1 MQDIAISPNIP
12 DPSLN
17 TVECVTVGHRKA
29 PPFPDWKNLLHG
41 VCWCTLCISL
51 VFSQVASQWL
61 IVQLRE
67 WKTKINSIRVEAEKR
82 KNDSQVAAV
91 MLLSLVVFVSGLSL
105 ICYAWDRTCTS
116 QKYTWVFF
124 ICVMV
129 VFARRV
135 IWCLWRIYDSDN
147 INCNNLCCLSLT
159 KGHENDPS
167 TNAISFFTL
176 YPAIFMACHHL
187 LWILLGVITEPFW
200 GVSVLVA
207 VISVFAVLVFLFDD
221 FYEYYLSHE
230 CSCRPWCE
238 RCSARRD
245 WRREYW
251 FPFFMSSFLV
261 LGSCAA
267 FVLLMIVLLVVAQ
280 SFLSE
285 SLVSTLVQNGLVF
298 FSTLWLG
305 YLKLHL
311 AKKPAETR
319 NGGNAGNSNQ
329 SGQPNGYELVEI
341 QVQ

>member
-1 MQDIAISPNIP
+1 M
-12 DPSLN
+12 
-17 TVECVTVGHRKA
+17 GHGKA

-41 VCWCTLCISL
+41 VCWYILCISL

-61 IVQLRE
+61 IVELRE
-67 WKTKINSIRVEAEKR
+67 WNKK
-82 KNDSQVAAV
+82 KNYSKVASV

-105 ICYAWDRTCTS
+105 IGYAWDRSCTS
-116 QKYTWVFF
+116 QKYAWVFF
-124 ICVMV
+124 IFVMV
-129 VFARRV
+129 VFTRRV
-135 IWCLWRIYDSDN
+135 FWCLWPIYDSDS

-167 TNAISFFTL
+167 TNAISFFIL
-176 YPAIFMACHHL
+176 YPTIFMVCHHL

-207 VISVFAVLVFLFDD
+207 VISVSAILVFFFYD

-230 CSCRPWCE
+230 CNDRENECE

-251 FPFFMSSFLV
+251 FPFFMSLFLV

-267 FVLLMIVLLVVAQ
+267 SVLLIIVLLVVAQ

-305 YLKLHL
+305 YLKLHQ

-319 NGGNAGNSNQ
+319 NDGNAGNSNQ

>member
-17 TVECVTVGHRKA
+17 TVECVTMGQGKA
-29 PPFPDWKNLLHG
+29 LPFPDWKNLLHG
-41 VCWCTLCISL
+41 VCWCILCISL

-67 WKTKINSIRVEAEKR
+67 WKTKMNSSRVEAEKR
-82 KNDSQVAAV
+82 KSDSQVAAV
-91 MLLSLVVFVSGLSL
+91 MLLSIVVFITGLFL
-105 ICYAWDRTCTS
+105 IFCAWSRSSFEQD
-116 QKYTWVFF
+116 YYMWAFF
-124 ICVMV
+124 ISAMLVL
-129 VFARRV
+129 ARRAL
-135 IWCLWRIYDSDN
+135 WCFLRIYKSDN
-147 INCNNLCCLSLT
+147 IDLYKLSLT
-159 KGHENDPS
+159 KGHESDPS
-167 TNAISFFTL
+167 GNVISFFTL

-200 GVSVLVA
+200 GISVLVA
-207 VISVFAVLVFLFDD
+207 VISVSAILVFFFYD

-230 CSCRPWCE
+230 CIDRECE

-251 FPFFMSSFLV
+251 FPFFMSLFLV

-267 FVLLMIVLLVVAQ
+267 SVLLIIVLLVVAQ

-305 YLKLHL
+305 YLKLHQ

-319 NGGNAGNSNQ
+319 NDGNAGNSNQ

>member
-1 MQDIAISPNIP
+1 MGQ
-12 DPSLN
+12 
-17 TVECVTVGHRKA
+17 GKA
-29 PPFPDWKNLLHG
+29 PPFPDWKSLLHG
-41 VCWCTLCISL
+41 VCWCILCISL

-67 WKTKINSIRVEAEKR
+67 WKNSSRVEAEKR

-91 MLLSLVVFVSGLSL
+91 MLLSIVVFITGLSL
-105 ICYAWDRTCTS
+105 IFFAWSRSSFEQD
-116 QKYTWVFF
+116 YYMWAFF
-124 ICVMV
+124 ISAMLVL
-129 VFARRV
+129 ARRAL
-135 IWCLWRIYDSDN
+135 WCFLRIYKSDN
-147 INCNNLCCLSLT
+147 IDVYKLSLT
-159 KGHENDPS
+159 KGHESDPS
-167 TNAISFFTL
+167 GNVICFFTL

-200 GVSVLVA
+200 GISVLVA
-207 VISVFAVLVFLFDD
+207 VISVSAILVFFFYD

-230 CSCRPWCE
+230 CYDRQCE
-238 RCSARRD
+238 RCSARRGR
-245 WRREYW
+245 RREYW
-251 FPFFMSSFLV
+251 FPFFMSLILV

-267 FVLLMIVLLVVAQ
+267 SVLLIIVLLVVAQ

-305 YLKLHL
+305 YLKLHQ

-319 NGGNAGNSNQ
+319 NDGNAGNSNQ

>member
-1 MQDIAISPNIP
+1 MQLQDIAISPNNP

-17 TVECVTVGHRKA
+17 TVECVTTGHGKA
-29 PPFPDWKNLLHG
+29 PPFPDWKNLLHE
-41 VCWCTLCISL
+41 VCWYILFISL
-51 VFSQVASQWL
+51 LFSQVASQWL

-67 WKTKINSIRVEAEKR
+67 WKIKMDSSEVEAEKR

-91 MLLSLVVFVSGLSL
+91 MLLSIVVFITGLSS
-105 ICYAWDRTCTS
+105 IFFAWSRSTS
-116 QKYTWVFF
+116 KQDYYVWAFF
-124 ICVMV
+124 ISAMLVL
-129 VFARRV
+129 ARRAV
-135 IWCLWRIYDSDN
+135 WCFWRIYKNDN
-147 INCNNLCCLSLT
+147 IDLYKLSLT
-159 KGHENDPS
+159 KGHESDPS
-167 TNAISFFTL
+167 GNVISFFTL

-187 LWILLGVITEPFW
+187 LWIMLGVITEPFW
-200 GVSVLVA
+200 GISVLVA
-207 VISVFAVLVFLFDD
+207 VISVSAILVFFFYD

-230 CSCRPWCE
+230 CIDRECE

-251 FPFFMSSFLV
+251 FPFFMSLFLV

-267 FVLLMIVLLVVAQ
+267 SVLLIIVLLVVAQ

-305 YLKLHL
+305 YLKLHQ

-319 NGGNAGNSNQ
+319 NDGNGGNSNQ

>member
-17 TVECVTVGHRKA
+17 TVECVTMGHGKA
-29 PPFPDWKNLLHG
+29 PAFSDWKNLLHK
-41 VCWCTLCISL
+41 VCWYILSISL
-51 VFSQVASQWL
+51 IFSQVASQWL
-61 IVQLRE
+61 IVQLKE
-67 WKTKINSIRVEAEKR
+67 WNKK
-82 KNDSQVAAV
+82 KNYSKVAAV
-91 MLLSLVVFVSGLSL
+91 MLLSLVVFISGFYL
-105 ICYAWDRTCTS
+105 ISYAWKCSGTT
-116 QKYTWVFF
+116 QKYARVFF

-129 VFARRV
+129 VLARRV
-135 IWCLWRIYDSDN
+135 VWCLGRICYSDEAN
-147 INCNNLCCLSLT
+147 INFKTLCWFSLT

-167 TNAISFFTL
+167 TNVISFFIL

-200 GVSVLVA
+200 GISVLVA
-207 VISVFAVLVFLFDD
+207 VISVSAILVFFFYD

-230 CSCRPWCE
+230 CIDRECE

-251 FPFFMSSFLV
+251 FPFFMSLFLV

-267 FVLLMIVLLVVAQ
+267 SVLLIIVLLVVAQ

-298 FSTLWLG
+298 FSILWLG
-305 YLKLHL
+305 YLKLH
-311 AKKPAETR
+311 
-319 NGGNAGNSNQ
+319 
-329 SGQPNGYELVEI
+329 
-341 QVQ
+341 

>member
-1 MQDIAISPNIP
+1 M
-12 DPSLN
+12 
-17 TVECVTVGHRKA
+17 GHGKA

-41 VCWCTLCISL
+41 VCWCILCISL

-67 WKTKINSIRVEAEKR
+67 WKTKMNSSRVDAEKR
-82 KNDSQVAAV
+82 KSDSQVAAV
-91 MLLSLVVFVSGLSL
+91 MLLSIVVFITGLFL
-105 ICYAWDRTCTS
+105 IFCAWSRSSFEQDYYMS
-116 QKYTWVFF
+116 AFF
-124 ICVMV
+124 ISAMLVLI
-129 VFARRV
+129 RRAL
-135 IWCLWRIYDSDN
+135 WCFWRIYKNDN
-147 INCNNLCCLSLT
+147 IDLYKLSLT
-159 KGHENDPS
+159 KGHESDPS
-167 TNAISFFTL
+167 GNVISFFTL

-200 GVSVLVA
+200 GISVLVA
-207 VISVFAVLVFLFDD
+207 VISVSAILVFFFYD

-230 CSCRPWCE
+230 CNDRECE

-251 FPFFMSSFLV
+251 FPFFMSLFLV

-267 FVLLMIVLLVVAQ
+267 SVLLIIVLLVVAQ

-305 YLKLHL
+305 YLKLQGNVKLKL
-311 AKKPAETR
+311 AKKPAKTR
-319 NGGNAGNSNQ
+319 NGGNNNTENSNQ
-329 SGQPNGYELVEI
+329 SGQPNGYELVKVE
-341 QVQ
+341 VQP